1 MNKLITFASLAL
13 LASTSQAFDN
23 SKVVC
28 SHADKTRIIEVVYA
42 DGELPCEVQYT
53 KESGTQTLWNAQ
65 NDAGYCQQ
73 KASAFVEKQ
82 RGWGWDCIAQAE
94 AQPAVDDREQALAED
109 SAMAQEEATTEAET
123 TAPAEA
129 ATPAATTEAADV
141 TTSAD
146 TDMPADTAAPEATET
161 PAASEAEATTDSNQ
175 AATAG

>member
-109 SAMAQEEATTEAET
+109 SAMAQEQATTEAET
-123 TAPAEA
+123 TA
-129 ATPAATTEAADV
+129 
-141 TTSAD
+141 
-146 TDMPADTAAPEATET
+146 PADTAAPEATET